1 MGILLQS
8 LQSATTPRLLTLE
21 NSVQQSYQFSGEN
34 GLGLL
39 TSLKFAVL
47 QRAYSNFGPNHI
59 CTYSIVKYSINNG
72 ANSFMESFFTLSTSI
87 ML

>member
-8 LQSATTPRLLTLE
+8 PQSATTPRLLTLE

-39 TSLKFAVL
+39 TSLKFVVL
-47 QRAYSNFGPNHI
+47 EGNYPSYSNFGPNHVYVFHG
-59 CTYSIVKYSINNG
+59 TYKQRGQYFDQV
-72 ANSFMESFFTLSTSI
+72 
-87 ML
+87 

>member
-47 QRAYSNFGPNHI
+47 QRAYPSYSNFGPITIYVFH
-59 CTYSIVKYSINNG
+59 
-72 ANSFMESFFTLSTSI
+72 STV
-87 ML
+87 

>member
-8 LQSATTPRLLTLE
+8 PQSTTTPRLLTLE
-21 NSVQQSYQFSGEN
+21 NSVQNSYQFSGEN

-47 QRAYSNFGPNHI
+47 QQAYPSYTHFGPNHI
-59 CTYSIVKYSINNG
+59 RIP
-72 ANSFMESFFTLSTSI
+72 
-87 ML
+87 